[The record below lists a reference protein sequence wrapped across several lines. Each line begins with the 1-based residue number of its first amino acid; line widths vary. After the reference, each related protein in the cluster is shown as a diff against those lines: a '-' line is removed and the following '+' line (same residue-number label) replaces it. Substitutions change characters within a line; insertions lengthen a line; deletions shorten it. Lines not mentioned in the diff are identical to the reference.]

1 MGTPGQSRIERRLTA
16 ILAADIAGYSR
27 LMGVDEVG
35 TACALREH
43 RASVDPIMASHGGRI
58 VKTTGDGVLV
68 EFPSIVAAVECA
80 VAVQTRMA
88 ERNADLPEDRQMWF
102 RIGINLGDVLIEG
115 DDILGDGVNVAARLE
130 GIAEPGGIYMSDAAY
145 HQVQDKISAEF
156 VDMGEQNLKNIARPV
171 RAFAIR
177 GAGPRVSPDVT
188 ITAASVSKLSLVV
201 LPFANLGGGADQD
214 YFVDGLT
221 EDLTTELSRLP
232 ESFVIACNTA
242 FTFKGKPIDV
252 KRIGRELGVR
262 YVLEGSVRKSGQ
274 RVRVNAQLI
283 DAETGGHLWA
293 DRFDREVTDLFAL
306 QDAVTMEL
314 AGVLGVKLIEAE
326 SRRSKR
332 KLNPDAL
339 DLEMQARAAWNRG
352 WSRENITAANRLYDQ
367 ALELDP
373 DNMPALTGLATGLAI
388 SVVSLWT
395 ETREADL
402 RRAEALASRARA
414 LDPHDASSRYAMGFV
429 RRMQNRFDEAIS
441 ELEAAVRLNPNM
453 HLAYDTL
460 GFTKALVGRGEEALS
475 HFANAIRLSPRDPML
490 FIGYFGFGW
499 AQFLLGNDDQAAEM
513 LRKSIALNPGYSP
526 AHLFLT
532 AAYAM
537 QDRIEEAHDAHAA
550 YLRTNPAVNT
560 ITLLRANA
568 LSTHPVYMAQRE
580 RLYEGMRRAG
590 MLEE

>member
-1 MGTPGQSRIERRLTA
+1 MGTPGQSRRRLTA

-27 LMGVDEVG
+27 LMGVDEIG

-43 RASVDPIMASHGGRI
+43 RAAVDPIMASYGGRI

-88 ERNADLPEDRQMWF
+88 ERNADLPEDRQMRF

-130 GIAEPGGIYMSDAAY
+130 GIAEPGGIYISDAAY

-177 GAGPRVSPDVT
+177 CAGPRVSPDVT
-188 ITAASVSKLSLVV
+188 ITAASVPKLSLVV
-201 LPFANLGGGADQD
+201 LPFGNLGGGADQD

-232 ESFVIACNTA
+232 KSFVIACNTA

-252 KRIGRELGVR
+252 KRIGRDLGVR

-314 AGVLGVKLIEAE
+314 AGVFGGKTYRGREPPQQAQTE
-326 SRRSKR
+326 SRCARPRCGSRS
-332 KLNPDAL
+332 L
-339 DLEMQARAAWNRG
+339 NRG
-352 WSRENITAANRLYDQ
+352 WSRENIAAADRLYDQ

-388 SVVSLWT
+388 RVGQPVDRS
-395 ETREADL
+395 TRG
-402 RRAEALASRARA
+402 RPAS
-414 LDPHDASSRYAMGFV
+414 
-429 RRMQNRFDEAIS
+429 
-441 ELEAAVRLNPNM
+441 
-453 HLAYDTL
+453 
-460 GFTKALVGRGEEALS
+460 GRGYWRHGPGRSIRTMLLAATPWDLCVECRTAS
-475 HFANAIRLSPRDPML
+475 TRRSANWRQRSGSIRICTLRTTRWGLRKPSSAGARRPCRTLRTRSASVHATRML

-499 AQFLLGNDDQAAEM
+499 D
-513 LRKSIALNPGYSP
+513 SI
-526 AHLFLT
+526 
-532 AAYAM
+532 
-537 QDRIEEAHDAHAA
+537 
-550 YLRTNPAVNT
+550 
-560 ITLLRANA
+560 
-568 LSTHPVYMAQRE
+568 STRQ
-580 RLYEGMRRAG
+580 
-590 MLEE
+590 

>member
-27 LMGVDEVG
+27 LMGVDEIG

-43 RASVDPIMASHGGRI
+43 RAAVDPIMASHGGRI

-88 ERNADLPEDRQMWF
+88 ERNADLPEDRQMRF

-130 GIAEPGGIYMSDAAY
+130 GIAEPGGIYISDAAY

-177 GAGPRVSPDVT
+177 GAGSRVSPDVT
-188 ITAASVSKLSLVV
+188 ITAASVPKLSLVV
-201 LPFANLGGGADQD
+201 LPFGNLGEGADQD

-283 DAETGGHLWA
+283 DAETG
-293 DRFDREVTDLFAL
+293 DRDGQA
-306 QDAVTMEL
+306 
-314 AGVLGVKLIEAE
+314 
-326 SRRSKR
+326 SRRDGQTAFPK
-332 KLNPDAL
+332 N
-339 DLEMQARAAWNRG
+339 
-352 WSRENITAANRLYDQ
+352 WSLH
-367 ALELDP
+367 
-373 DNMPALTGLATGLAI
+373 NMPGAF
-388 SVVSLWT
+388 SV
-395 ETREADL
+395 
-402 RRAEALASRARA
+402 
-414 LDPHDASSRYAMGFV
+414 
-429 RRMQNRFDEAIS
+429 
-441 ELEAAVRLNPNM
+441 
-453 HLAYDTL
+453 
-460 GFTKALVGRGEEALS
+460 
-475 HFANAIRLSPRDPML
+475 
-490 FIGYFGFGW
+490 
-499 AQFLLGNDDQAAEM
+499 
-513 LRKSIALNPGYSP
+513 
-526 AHLFLT
+526 
-532 AAYAM
+532 
-537 QDRIEEAHDAHAA
+537 
-550 YLRTNPAVNT
+550 
-560 ITLLRANA
+560 
-568 LSTHPVYMAQRE
+568 RE
-580 RLYEGMRRAG
+580 RAKLRHSRMRPPLLMKA
-590 MLEE
+590 